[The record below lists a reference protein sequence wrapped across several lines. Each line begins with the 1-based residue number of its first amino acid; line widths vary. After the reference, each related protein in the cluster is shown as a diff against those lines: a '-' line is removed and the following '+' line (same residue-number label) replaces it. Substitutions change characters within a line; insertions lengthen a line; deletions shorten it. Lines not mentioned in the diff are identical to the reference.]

1 MADRKNVPAAAPNVA
16 DHKGVAIAALSVA
29 ESENVAAA
37 GSAAN
42 RDAIPVAAFKAAPTA
57 AGRQGVSILGATGS
71 IGAST
76 LDVIARHPGRF
87 RVLALTAQ
95 TRVAELAALC
105 VTHRP
110 ALAVIGDPA
119 REATL
124 RELLQRAGL
133 ATRVSSGPAGL
144 LEAAQMTEAHTVVAA
159 IVGAAGLLPTLA
171 AARAGKRLLLANK
184 EAIVCAGALLLEAVR
199 TGGAPLLPVDSE
211 HNAIHQCLAGAAT
224 HAGVRRLV
232 LTASG
237 GPFRQRT
244 DFTGVTPQEACAHP
258 NWRMGPKIS
267 VDSAT
272 LMNKGLEVIEAS
284 WLFGMPRDRIDVV
297 VHPQSVIHSMVEFG
311 DGSVLAQLGTPDM
324 RTPIAYC
331 LGFPER
337 IDSGSASLDF
347 TRLGSLHF
355 EAPDL
360 DRFPCLGLAYRAID
374 AGPAA
379 SILLNAA
386 NEVAVEAFLAARLPF
401 AAIAGVISE
410 VLDGESPAAPASVD
424 GVLEIDAAARR
435 RAHQV
440 VARAALG
447 GR

>member
-1 MADRKNVPAAAPNVA
+1 M
-16 DHKGVAIAALSVA
+16 
-29 ESENVAAA
+29 
-37 GSAAN
+37 
-42 RDAIPVAAFKAAPTA
+42 
-57 AGRQGVSILGATGS
+57 QGVTILGATGS

-76 LDVIARHPGRF
+76 LDVISRHPGRF
-87 RVLALTAQ
+87 RVTALTAQ
-95 TRVAELAALC
+95 TRVKELAALC
-105 VTHRP
+105 AAHRP
-110 ALAVIGDPA
+110 ELAVIGNPDL
-119 REATL
+119 ESTL
-124 RELLQRAGL
+124 RDLLKQAGS
-133 ATRVSSGPAGL
+133 ATRVASGTAGL
-144 LEAAQMTEAHTVVAA
+144 LEAAQMPGAHTVVAA
-159 IVGAAGLLPTLA
+159 IVGAAGLLPTLE

-184 EAIVCAGALLLEAVR
+184 EAIVCAGALLLDAVR
-199 TGGAPLLPVDSE
+199 AGGAPLLPVDSE
-211 HNAIHQCLAGAAT
+211 HNAIHQCLAGAAS

-244 DFTGVTPQEACAHP
+244 DFTGVTPEEACAHP

-284 WLFGMPRDRIDVV
+284 WLFGMARDRIDVV

-347 TRLGSLHF
+347 TRLGALHF

-360 DRFPCLGLAYRAID
+360 ERFPCLGLAYRALD

-379 SILLNAA
+379 SIVLNAS
-386 NEVAVEAFLAARLPF
+386 NEVAVEAFLAGRLRF
-401 AAIAGVISE
+401 TAIAGVISE
-410 VLDGESPAAPASVD
+410 VLGSEYPAAPTSVD
-424 GVLEIDAAARR
+424 SVLAIDAAARR
-435 RAHQV
+435 RAQQAV
-440 VARAALG
+440 VRYQ
-447 GR
+447 